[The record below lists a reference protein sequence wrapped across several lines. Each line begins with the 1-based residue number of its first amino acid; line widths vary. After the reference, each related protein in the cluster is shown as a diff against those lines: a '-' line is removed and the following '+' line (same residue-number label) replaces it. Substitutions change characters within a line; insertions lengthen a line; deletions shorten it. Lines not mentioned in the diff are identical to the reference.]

1 MDPISAMATAS
12 AAFGAIKKGFAVGRD
27 IEQMA
32 GDLSRWMGAMSDL
45 EQAEKEAKNPPIFK
59 KLFAGQSVE
68 QEAIAAF
75 ANKEKAKQQR
85 YELQQWISLTMGKS
99 KWDSLVAME
108 GQIRKQRKETLYKQ
122 RERRQKFVEIVA
134 WILLVT
140 AGAAAFYAFVVFMKG
155 TVAKAADPEYV
166 TCRLKGCTTVDKQ
179 RVCVYHG
186 VNNTVDTLFFR
197 MDEWFPREFQGKY
210 DPNETKPPSV
220 QETFEAIRKSQ
231 KN

>member
-32 GDLSRWMGAMSDL
+32 GDLSRWMGALSDL
-45 EQAEKEAKNPPIFK
+45 DQAQKEAKNPPIFK
-59 KLFAGQSVE
+59 KLFGGQSVE
-68 QEAIAAF
+68 QEAVMAF
-75 ANKEKAKQQR
+75 ANKKKAEAQR
-85 YELQQWISLTMGKS
+85 YELQQWISLKMGKS
-99 KWDSLVAME
+99 KWDELVAME
-108 GQIRKQRKETLYKQ
+108 GQIRKQRKETLYRQ

-134 WILLVT
+134 WTVVVCLASALL
-140 AGAAAFYAFVVFMKG
+140 YAFVMFLKG
-155 TVAKAADPEYV
+155 TVANAADPEYV
-166 TCRLKGCTTVDKQ
+166 TCRLKGCTKVEDQ

-197 MDEWFPREFQGKY
+197 MDEWFPREFQCKY
-210 DPNETKPPSV
+210 DPNDTKPPSI

-231 KN
+231 N